1 MYYFELIQRF
11 WDYNTKKP
19 IGSAAIAAYLFLL
32 KTSNEND
39 RYDFKIS
46 DVVVSRELG
55 LSRKTVIKTR
65 EKLKNLG
72 LIDFQTP
79 KGHPC
84 HYRILLNNSLQFLVE
99 DEKKVTE
106 QENDDIKTEENDHII
121 VEELLQKELVSE
133 ILQNNQP
140 ENNEALIESQQDHKD
155 IGFPSFSEF
164 LDYAQTLNAF
174 DPQLETGIRE
184 KYETWISNGWTNN
197 LKRPITNWKSSLKS
211 ALPFI
216 NNSVDTDIFSA
227 KSIPDIKRPKFP

>member
-11 WDYNTKKP
+11 WDYNTQEP
-19 IGSAAIAAYLFLL
+19 IGSTAIAAYLFLL
-32 KTSNEND
+32 KTSNDND

-46 DVVVSRELG
+46 EVIVSRELG

-65 EKLKNLG
+65 EKLKKAG

-84 HYRILLNNSLQFLVE
+84 YYRILLNNSWRFLVD
-99 DEKKVTE
+99 DELKVAE
-106 QENDDIKTEENDHII
+106 QKNDDIKKEEIDHVILEKF
-121 VEELLQKELVSE
+121 VQKEVVFE
-133 ILQNNQP
+133 ILESIQP
-140 ENNEALIESQQDHKD
+140 DSCEAYSESQKDHKD

-164 LDYAQTLNAF
+164 LDYAQTLDAF
-174 DPQLETGIRE
+174 DSQLESGIKE
-184 KYETWISNGWTNN
+184 KYETWINNGWTNS

-216 NNSVDTDIFSA
+216 KNSIEKDGFSA

>member
-11 WDYNTKKP
+11 WDYNTNEP
-19 IGSAAIAAYLFLL
+19 IGSAAIATYLFLL

-46 DVVVSRELG
+46 DVAVSRELG

-65 EKLKNLG
+65 EKLKKAG

-84 HYRILLNNSLQFLVE
+84 YYRILLNNSLQFLVE
-99 DEKKVTE
+99 DKLKVE
-106 QENDDIKTEENDHII
+106 PQENDDITKEQNDQVIL
-121 VEELLQKELVSE
+121 EDLLQKELFSE
-133 ILQNNQP
+133 NNQP
-140 ENNEALIESQQDHKD
+140 DSNETFTESQQVHKD
-155 IGFPSFSEF
+155 IGFPSFSKF
-164 LDYAQTLNAF
+164 LDYAQTLDAF
-174 DPQLETGIRE
+174 DPQFESGIRE

-216 NNSVDTDIFSA
+216 NNSIDTDGLSA
-227 KSIPDIKRPKFP
+227 KSIPNVKRPKFP